1 MPTAE
6 HAIRWDPSQ
15 GGPQHLSQV
24 AQALGLREGKWKHMS
39 VRYFKVEGPDPLPE
53 GFRLIG
59 RERTGPEGTECMVK
73 LRGPGP
79 LPNSLL
85 NWVVPLQGKVD
96 EKQEFDVSW
105 GPGGQV
111 SSALSVSGTVTAA
124 SLQHALS
131 AGYIATSSERS
142 HLMVRLKDKAG
153 GITVEAWHLHNGRH
167 IFEVSGEGVV
177 EQHGLPAQH
186 MVDPFFSRVV
196 QPLVQLG
203 AKPLADGLTTLAEQ
217 G

>member
-39 VRYFKVEGPDPLPE
+39 VRYLKVEGPDRLPE

-59 RERTGPEGTECMVK
+59 RERTGPEGTECIVK

-105 GPGGQV
+105 GPGG
-111 SSALSVSGTVTAA
+111 
-124 SLQHALS
+124 
-131 AGYIATSSERS
+131 
-142 HLMVRLKDKAG
+142 
-153 GITVEAWHLHNGRH
+153 
-167 IFEVSGEGVV
+167 
-177 EQHGLPAQH
+177 
-186 MVDPFFSRVV
+186 
-196 QPLVQLG
+196 
-203 AKPLADGLTTLAEQ
+203 
-217 G
+217 